1 MYERMKSLLMTGLH
15 LVAAVLITVV
25 IGIYAGIN
33 AMMITRVLNDWR
45 LDTYMGVDTGL
56 HILLLLVMLVYIPA
70 WAFAKLVKSP

>member
-25 IGIYAGIN
+25 IGIDAGIN
-33 AMMITRVLNDWR
+33 AMMITRVLDDWR
-45 LDTYMGVDTGL
+45 LDAYMGVDTGL

-70 WAFAKLVKSP
+70 WAFAKLV